1 VCQRHSRDMKDL
13 GLASAFFL
21 AEQVS
26 QANVFVDAVVL
37 LVFMVYSFHESN
49 RT

>member
-1 VCQRHSRDMKDL
+1 MKDL
-13 GLASAFFL
+13 GLASAFFRV
-21 AEQVS
+21 EQIS
-26 QANVFVDAVVL
+26 HANVFVDPDVL